1 MSMFRLENR
10 LRPQT
15 GRRPSRS
22 ASAAPARRTSRSAA
36 LRLGPDAGV
45 TLIEML
51 IVILLIGLVS
61 AVVAINVLPSLD
73 RGRTEKARS
82 DIAQLETGLAMFRM
96 DFGRYPSMQE
106 GLSALAAPPPRP
118 GGPGTER
125 GAPYI
130 RALPNDPWGR
140 PYAYVIPGAE
150 TDYDLY
156 TLGADGLEGGEGAD
170 ADVRAGQ

>member
-1 MSMFRLENR
+1 MSKSRLQTLFRSCS
-10 LRPQT
+10 RPRAGSCSQ
-15 GRRPSRS
+15 PRS
-22 ASAAPARRTSRSAA
+22 IA
-36 LRLGPDAGV
+36 LAGPRLGPDAGV

-82 DIAQLETGLAMFRM
+82 DIAQLETGLAMFRL

-150 TDYDLY
+150 TDYELY